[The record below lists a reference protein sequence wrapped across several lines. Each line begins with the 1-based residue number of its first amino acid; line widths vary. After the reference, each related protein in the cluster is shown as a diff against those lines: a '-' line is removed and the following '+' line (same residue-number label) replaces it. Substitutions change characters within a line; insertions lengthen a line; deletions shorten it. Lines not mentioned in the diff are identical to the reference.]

1 MLSINTTKLRSIA
14 YMSLVVF
21 TLSSCGVILHPER
34 KGQRAG
40 RLDPAIVVL
49 DAVGLLLFFV
59 PGVVAFAVDFA
70 TGTIY
75 LSGGRRAE
83 LSQGELDALV
93 QQSKVQQSDIVVLLQ
108 RKGLLSTDI
117 DVNAWVVIP
126 DAPKT
131 LVDDWLQGADSV
143 LQPQT
148 IALQH

>member
-75 LSGGRRAE
+75 LPGGRRAE
-83 LSQGELDALV
+83 LSQDELDILV
-93 QQSKVQQSDIVVLLQ
+93 QQHKVQQGDVVALLQ
-108 RKGLLSTDI
+108 RKGVLSA
-117 DVNAWVVIP
+117 DVDMDAWVVIS

-131 LVDDWLQGADSV
+131 LVDDWLQGAGSV

-148 IALQH
+148 IALQY